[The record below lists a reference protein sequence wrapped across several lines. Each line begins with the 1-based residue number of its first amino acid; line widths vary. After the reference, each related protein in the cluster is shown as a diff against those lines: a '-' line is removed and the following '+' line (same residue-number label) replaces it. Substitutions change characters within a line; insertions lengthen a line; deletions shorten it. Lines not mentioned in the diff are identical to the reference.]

1 MSKGPGRIERAI
13 GDILDGAPES
23 AFTAEELCRR
33 VYDLDPF
40 ELGAVWKQ
48 HRVAVIRA
56 GKRLAERRPEIDWR
70 RSEGRASEIIFFRRD
85 NAVSYQVG
93 WLKSGYHH
101 SNHRRRTDE
110 EFRQMIKP
118 SERCWPVERFIAQ
131 RNGDTEKLDQ
141 LDAEAK
147 REFAE
152 AKREFEIREMRLRS
166 SFGR

>member
-13 GDILDGAPES
+13 GDILDAAPES

-85 NAVSYQVG
+85 NACRISWAG
-93 WLKSGYHH
+93 
-101 SNHRRRTDE
+101 
-110 EFRQMIKP
+110 
-118 SERCWPVERFIAQ
+118 
-131 RNGDTEKLDQ
+131 
-141 LDAEAK
+141 
-147 REFAE
+147 
-152 AKREFEIREMRLRS
+152 
-166 SFGR
+166 